1 MTVEVKAKD
10 AEQAAAMVQAAY
22 KKEDYILDAEHF
34 TGVDFITREKEMDA
48 RIRPLK
54 HRGQER

>member
-1 MTVEVKAKD
+1 MAR
-10 AEQAAAMVQAAY
+10 AAY
-22 KKEDYILDAEHF
+22 KKEDYTPDAEHF
-34 TGVDFITREKEMDA
+34 TGVDFTTREKEMDA